1 MADGFKVPFIDL
13 QMRYEEEREEILACV
28 DRVLSKGHLVL
39 TEEVFEFERKVCGYT
54 GARHCISLN
63 SGTDALMIGLWAMG
77 TGRGDEVITPPVSFV
92 ASTGSIAHIGATPV
106 RSEEHTPELKS
117 LMRTSTAVFS
127 LKKKKHHH

>member
-1 MADGFKVPFIDL
+1 
-13 QMRYEEEREEILACV
+13 MRYEEEREEILACV

-77 TGRGDEVITPPVSFV
+77 IGRGDEVITPPVSFV

-106 RSEEHTPELKS
+106 YADVRDDPTIDPAEIEKKITP
-117 LMRTSTAVFS
+117 RTRTIMPGPWEIGRERG
-127 LKKKKHHH
+127 

>member
-1 MADGFKVPFIDL
+1 
-13 QMRYEEEREEILACV
+13 MRYEEEREEILACV

-77 TGRGDEVITPPVSFV
+77 IGRGDEVITPRVSLV
-92 ASTGSIAHIGATPV
+92 ASNGSIAHNGATPV
-106 RSEEHTPELKS
+106 YADLRDDQYIDTAPIDQ
-117 LMRTSTAVFS
+117 MITTRTERNSGLAGKRWPI
-127 LKKKKHHH
+127 L

>member
-1 MADGFKVPFIDL
+1 MRISDWSSDVCSSDLVPFIDL

-63 SGTDALMIGLWAMG
+63 SGTDALMIGMWAMG
-77 TGRGDEVITPPVSFV
+77 
-92 ASTGSIAHIGATPV
+92 
-106 RSEEHTPELKS
+106 RSEEHTSELQS
-117 LMRTSTAVFS
+117 LMRISYAVFC
-127 LKKKKHHH
+127 LTKKTAA

>member
-1 MADGFKVPFIDL
+1 
-13 QMRYEEEREEILACV
+13 MRYEEEREEILACV

-63 SGTDALMIGLWAMG
+63 SSTDALMIGLWAMG
-77 TGRGDEVITPPVSFV
+77 IGRGDEVITPPVSFV

-106 RSEEHTPELKS
+106 YADVRADQTIEDRQSVVEGTGGS
-117 LMRTSTAVFS
+117 IVCVFGGRRV
-127 LKKKKHHH
+127 L

>member
-1 MADGFKVPFIDL
+1 
-13 QMRYEEEREEILACV
+13 MRYEEEREEILACV

-77 TGRGDEVITPPVSFV
+77 IGRGDEVITPPVSFV

-106 RSEEHTPELKS
+106 YADVRSEERRVGKELV
-117 LMRTSTAVFS
+117 STFRFRWS
-127 LKKKKHHH
+127 P